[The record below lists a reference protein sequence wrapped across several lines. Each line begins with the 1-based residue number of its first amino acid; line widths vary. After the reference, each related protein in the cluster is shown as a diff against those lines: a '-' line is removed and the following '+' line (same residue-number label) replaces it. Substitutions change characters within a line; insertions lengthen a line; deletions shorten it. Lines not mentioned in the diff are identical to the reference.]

1 MYGKKKVSGGRTK
14 MDKQQKISIFM
25 NALKGT
31 LVSMIF
37 TIAAILIFALIIKE
51 ANIPDSVINPVNQ
64 AIKILGILAAAFFAV
79 KKCVASQ
86 WITGAAAGMLYVIA
100 GYLIFSLV
108 EGRFG
113 NLLMLL
119 SDFLMAAVIGMVFAI
134 ILKQLL
140 KKKQPKFN

>member
-1 MYGKKKVSGGRTK
+1 MSMVAKKKSGMENRMK
-14 MDKQQKISIFM
+14 LNKQQK
-25 NALKGT
+25 KGI
-31 LVSMIF
+31 LMQAVKGMLIAMIF

-51 ANIPDSVINPVNQ
+51 ANVADSVINPVNQ
-64 AIKILGILAAAFFAV
+64 VIKILGIMLAAFFAV
-79 KKCVASQ
+79 RKCTEHHWLV
-86 WITGAAAGMLYVIA
+86 GAVAGMLYIVL
-100 GYLIFSLV
+100 GYLVFSLI

-140 KKKQPKFN
+140 RKKK